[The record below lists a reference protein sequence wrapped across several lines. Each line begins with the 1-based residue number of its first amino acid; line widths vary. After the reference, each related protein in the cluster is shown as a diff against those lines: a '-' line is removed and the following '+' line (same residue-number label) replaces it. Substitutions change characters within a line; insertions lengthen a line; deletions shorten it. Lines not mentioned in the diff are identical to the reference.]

1 MQNDK
6 KLILSIG
13 QSRTSK
19 SWVRTDMMW
28 SEFINKLSQPIRTTE
43 TVAEY
48 HQMTKS
54 EQSKLK
60 DIGGFVGG
68 SLNGLQRK
76 AINVTGRDLITL
88 DLDAIEPGQTDN
100 VVRTIDS
107 LGMAYVVYST
117 RSHTPHRPRLR
128 VVVPTDRTMT
138 VDEYEPIARKLAELI
153 GIGMM
158 DSTTF
163 EASRLMYWPSCPADA
178 EYIFRYG
185 DKAFL
190 SADGMLGIY
199 ADWRDVR
206 SWPQV
211 PGSEITV
218 KVKQLLTKQQDPL
231 TKRGVVGAF
240 CRVFGIREA
249 IDEFL
254 PHAYTYV
261 EGAHDRLTYAEGSTV
276 GGAVIYDDDKFL
288 YSHHNTDPCGGQLV
302 NAFDMVR
309 LHKFRDLDETA
320 KEGTPAHRMPSYLQ
334 MAKFAQEN
342 RAVSLEIQQERARE
356 SASNVFQEITE
367 HYIGAELTTLDA
379 NALTDVSWMESAC
392 LQCDENGKPKK
403 TRNNVLKILQHDP
416 ALHGRIGY
424 DQFASRYMALGAL
437 PWAMKKDEPRIWTDT
452 DDSGVQWYL
461 ENRFD
466 ITGKDKILDAVR
478 LFSEEHGGFNPV
490 TDYLKGL
497 TWDGISRLDTLFIDY
512 LGAADNV
519 YTRAVCRK
527 AFIAAVARAFEPGCK
542 YDTMPVLVGSQGI
555 GKSSLIRIMG
565 KNWYADGLNTFDG
578 KEASENIQGSWIIE
592 AGEMAGYSRAE
603 DNAVKQ
609 FLSRQVDVFRK
620 SYGRRTEEYPRRC
633 VFFGSTNKHEF
644 LKDLTGNRRFWPVQ
658 LGATKPTKNVFE
670 NLPGEVDQLWAEAV
684 HKYRQGESL
693 IIEDNAD
700 VLALANAARES
711 HMEGSAKAGVV
722 EEFLLQKVPSNWS
735 TMSVDARRM
744 FLKAGSAVAGQDLV
758 YRDRICA
765 AEVWCECFDKEL
777 AWMKKPDSYELNQ
790 ILENLPFTIRFEGP
804 KKFGKYGNQ
813 RGFQIIP
820 SLIEN

>member
-19 SWVRTDMMW
+19 TWVRTDMMW
-28 SEFINKLSQPIRTTE
+28 SEFINKLSQPMRTTE

-54 EQSKLK
+54 EQAKLK

-100 VVRTIDS
+100 VIRTINA
-107 LGMAYVVYST
+107 LGMAYAVYST
-117 RSHTPHRPRLR
+117 RSHTSHRPRLR

-138 VDEYEPIARKLAELI
+138 VDEYEPVARKLAEFI

-178 EYIFRYG
+178 EYVFHYS
-185 DKAFL
+185 DKAFMTV
-190 SADGMLGIY
+190 DGMLNKY
-199 ADWRDVR
+199 TDWRDVS

-211 PGSEITV
+211 PGSEVSV

-231 TKRGVVGAF
+231 TKSGVVGAF
-240 CRVFGIREA
+240 CRVYGIREA
-249 IDEFL
+249 IETFL

-261 EGAHDRLTYAEGSTV
+261 EGAHDRLTYAEGTTV

-302 NAFDMVR
+302 NSFDLVR

-320 KEGTPAHRMPSYLQ
+320 KDGTPAHRMPSFLQ
-334 MAKFAQEN
+334 MATFAQTDK
-342 RAVSLEIQQERARE
+342 AVALELQQERARE
-356 SASNVFQEITE
+356 SAANVFEEIISTQQS
-367 HYIGAELTTLDA
+367 AELTSAEA
-379 NALTDVSWMESAC
+379 NALTDVSWMEGAK
-392 LQCDENGKPKK
+392 LKCDENGRPKK
-403 TRNNVLKILQHDP
+403 TRDNILKILAYDP
-416 ALHGRIGY
+416 ALKGRIAY
-424 DQFASRYMALGAL
+424 DKFASRYMAMGAL
-437 PWAMKKDEPRIWTDT
+437 PWAMKAVEPRIWTDT
-452 DDSGVQWYL
+452 DDSGIQWYL

-466 ITGKDKILDAVR
+466 ITGKDKVLDGVLLTA
-478 LFSEEHGGFNPV
+478 EQNAFNPV
-490 TDYLKGL
+490 TDYLDSL
-497 TWDGISRLDTLFIDY
+497 TWDGVSRLDTLFIDY

-519 YTRAVCRK
+519 YTRAVSSK

-542 YDTMPVLVGSQGI
+542 YDTMPVLVGAQGI

-565 KNWYADGLNTFDG
+565 KDWYADGLNTFDG
-578 KEASENIQGSWIIE
+578 KEAAENIQGSWIIE
-592 AGEMAGYSRAE
+592 AGEMAGYSKAE
-603 DNAVKQ
+603 ENASKQ

-620 SYGRRTEEYPRRC
+620 AYGRRTQEYPRQC
-633 VFFGSTNKHEF
+633 VFFGTTNQFEF
-644 LKDLTGNRRFWPVQ
+644 LKDGTGNRRFWPIQ
-658 LGATKPTKNVFE
+658 LGLTKPRKSVFD

-693 IIEDNAD
+693 IIEDNAE

-711 HMEGSAKAGVV
+711 HMEGNAKTGVV
-722 EEFLLQKVPSNWS
+722 AEFVLRKVPTNWS

-744 FLKAGSAVAGQDLV
+744 FLKAPNSQPDNDLA

-765 AEVWCECFDKEL
+765 AEVWCECFDKDL
-777 AWMKKPDSYELNQ
+777 SWMKKVDSRELNQ
-790 ILENLPFTIRFEGP
+790 ILENLPFTVRYDGP
-804 KKFGKYGNQ
+804 KKFGKYGLQ
-813 RGFQIIP
+813 RGFQVIP
-820 SLIEN
+820 SLVEI